1 MLDSIYSGMDRDR
14 DRATDRFEMVWRFV
28 LRIVASFELWVLLN
42 LSSDVLSRSMDVIL
56 EGHDVRA
63 ISGLMWPS
71 RSFTFS

>member
-1 MLDSIYSGMDRDR
+1 MDRDR

-28 LRIVASFELWVLLN
+28 LRIVASFELWVLLLN
-42 LSSDVLSRSMDVIL
+42 LSSDALSPMDVIL

-63 ISGLMWPS
+63 MSGLMWPS